1 MRQAEPWCPA
11 CEWRLDHY
19 EPGRRPG
26 EFGWASVDR
35 WAFRLAYRLTARQF
49 AALAGRAVG
58 RSRATRTRVV
68 LSVVGV
74 GFLAAVVAMLAL
86 GLYLVAVDFPSPM
99 IVPGVVLI
107 LLAIELRPR
116 LGRLS
121 AADRRLTRTQ
131 TPTLFGLIDE
141 VAGAVGGPVPDVVVV
156 SEQVNASAGV
166 VGPGKRVL
174 VLGLPLWAVLPAQH
188 RVALLGH
195 ELAHFVNGDV
205 RRLPLVRVATTTLGG
220 LAGLLR
226 FPELDGTVGPVA
238 WLVRGLA
245 WAARSTVLAVH
256 LVLVWIGLRDA
267 QRAEYRADEVA
278 AEVAGSAATVATI
291 NDLLAAESI
300 DMLVRRDAPQGGGP
314 DRWRESV
321 AQVRADRADLTTAYR
336 QLSVRDETSLFAS
349 HPPTGLRIRMIES
362 RPWETGKVG
371 LTETRSAAIDEELRT
386 LYESVRR
393 DLLG

>member
-1 MRQAEPWCPA
+1 M
-11 CEWRLDHY
+11 
-19 EPGRRPG
+19 
-26 EFGWASVDR
+26 
-35 WAFRLAYRLTARQF
+35 
-49 AALAGRAVG
+49 
-58 RSRATRTRVV
+58 
-68 LSVVGV
+68 
-74 GFLAAVVAMLAL
+74 
-86 GLYLVAVDFPSPM
+86 
-99 IVPGVVLI
+99 VLI

-278 AEVAGSAATVATI
+278 AEVAGSAASRDHQRPARRGEHRHAGPPRRAAGRRPGPVAG
-291 NDLLAAESI
+291 
-300 DMLVRRDAPQGGGP
+300 VGRPGQGGPRGP
-314 DRWRESV
+314 DDGVPPALRPGRDV
-321 AQVRADRADLTTAYR
+321 AVRQPSADRATNPDDRVPPVGDREGRSHRDQIGGHRRGAAHALR
-336 QLSVRDETSLFAS
+336 VRPSG
-349 HPPTGLRIRMIES
+349 P
-362 RPWETGKVG
+362 VG
-371 LTETRSAAIDEELRT
+371 LK
-386 LYESVRR
+386 
-393 DLLG
+393 G